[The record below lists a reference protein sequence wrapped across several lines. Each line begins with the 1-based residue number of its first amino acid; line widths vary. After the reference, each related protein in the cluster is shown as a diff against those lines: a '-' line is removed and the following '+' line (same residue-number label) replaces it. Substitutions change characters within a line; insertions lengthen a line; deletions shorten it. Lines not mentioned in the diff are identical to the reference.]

1 MIEVYNGYVGRTLLA
16 LELPDCH
23 RARRGWVLMG
33 ICHVFSHVN
42 LTIGKLLYQH
52 KAIAITI
59 PSHNLVKNENPDR
72 PERIPSD
79 TDKED

>member
-1 MIEVYNGYVGRTLLA
+1 MIEVYNVYVGRTLLD
-16 LELPDCH
+16 LELSDCH

-33 ICHVFSHVN
+33 ICQVFFHVN

-59 PSHNLVKNENPDR
+59 PSHNLVKFQNPDR
-72 PERIPSD
+72 TE
-79 TDKED
+79 